1 MLRLRTSLRAA
12 GCGSLLLAVAACT
25 TPQTTEAGF
34 ADVQQRVGERLPQRT
49 VWNRGSEEDA
59 QASASVRALLARPIG
74 PDDAVQI
81 ALLRNRGLQAS
92 YEEIGISQA
101 DLVQAG
107 LLQNPVFSG
116 RVRWSDAGGKPDI
129 ELGLAQNFL
138 SLLFLPA
145 RTQVA
150 TAKFE
155 AVKARVANE
164 VLDLAAETRE
174 AFLHYAGAMQL
185 AEVLRRS
192 AEGAQ
197 VSVDLSKRML
207 DAGNVSELAYAREQ
221 AAFESAR
228 IELARAEAEAASA
241 REKVTRLMG
250 LAGTDAA
257 WRAIPKLPD
266 LPAER
271 LPFDRLEALAIERN
285 LKLAAAKAE
294 AQGLAQTLGYTRSF
308 AWLDQIEI
316 GIDTEKESSGDR
328 LTGPSVG
335 LPIPLFST
343 GQAERARAASELRQ
357 AEQRL
362 LQQAVDLRSQVR
374 EQRERLIRTRALA
387 EQYAKVVIPLQR
399 RIVDLGLQ
407 QYNYMLIGVFDV
419 LAAKQNEIA
428 AYRSYVEAVRDH
440 WIARTELD
448 RALGGALPETL
459 LAPASAAATT
469 STTRAARTSAASSH
483 AHGGH

>member
-1 MLRLRTSLRAA
+1 
-12 GCGSLLLAVAACT
+12 
-25 TPQTTEAGF
+25 
-34 ADVQQRVGERLPQRT
+34 
-49 VWNRGSEEDA
+49 
-59 QASASVRALLARPIG
+59 
-74 PDDAVQI
+74 
-81 ALLRNRGLQAS
+81 LQAS
-92 YEEIGISQA
+92 YEEIGVSQA

-116 RVRWSDAGGKPDI
+116 QVRWSDSGGKPNV

-138 SLLFLPA
+138 SLLFAPA
-145 RTQVA
+145 RVQVA

-155 AVKARVANE
+155 ATKARVAAE

-174 AFLHYAGAMQL
+174 AFLTYAASMQL
-185 AEVLRRS
+185 AEVLRRG
-192 AEGAQ
+192 AQGAQ

-207 DAGNVSELAYAREQ
+207 DAGNVSDLAHAREQ
-221 AAFESAR
+221 AAYESTR

-250 LAGTDAA
+250 LAGAEA
-257 WRAIPKLPD
+257 SWRGVARLPD
-266 LPAER
+266 LPIER

-285 LKLAAAKAE
+285 MRLAAAKAE
-294 AQGLAQTLGYTRSF
+294 AQSLAQSLGYVRSF
-308 AWLDQIEI
+308 AWLGDVEI
-316 GIDTEKESSGDR
+316 GIDTEKEPAGDR
-328 LTGPSVG
+328 LTGPSIRVP
-335 LPIPLFST
+335 LPIFST
-343 GQAERARAASELRQ
+343 GAPERARAAAELRQ

-362 LQQAVDLRSQVR
+362 LQQAIDLRSQVR
-374 EQRERLIRTRALA
+374 EQREKLIRTRALA

-399 RIVDLGLQ
+399 RIVGLGLQ

-428 AYRSYVEAVRDH
+428 ADRAYVEAVRDY

-448 RALGGALPETL
+448 RALGGALPESL
-459 LAPASAAATT
+459 LAPAPA
-469 STTRAARTSAASSH
+469 SH